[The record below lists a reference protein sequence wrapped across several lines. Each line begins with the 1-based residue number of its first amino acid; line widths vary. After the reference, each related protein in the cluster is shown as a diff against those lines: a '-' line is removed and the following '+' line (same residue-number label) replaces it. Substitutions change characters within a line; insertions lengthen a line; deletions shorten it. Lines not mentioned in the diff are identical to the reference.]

1 MAVTLL
7 ILNRFSMFFT
17 VRFSSK
23 FAAKQL
29 QKIPLHLTSVAALPC
44 ETSMSENQ

>member
-7 ILNRFSMFFT
+7 MLNRFKKYFFT

-23 FAAKQL
+23 FAAKNL
-29 QKIPLHLTSVAALPC
+29 FKDPTAPHMRRYTTL
-44 ETSMSENQ
+44 